1 MVQSSAL
8 RLTNLLESPFDID
21 LTRIERNSPL
31 DNRSKENDSEKS
43 KNLSI
48 RSQDFMY
55 ISVPELS
62 QVSSIF
68 SRLAP
73 DLKSQ
78 LSNEIIELKQDM
90 IIIFEQVSQRTKNRN
105 HTIEKITKIETKLK
119 KNEKKLS
126 KIKRLAQ
133 DHQATIEL
141 LEKQLFPQPTTLQL
155 MQGHKLI
162 TKHNETG
169 KYALP
174 SLKIKPRKLEKAD
187 CSPSSTSACLS
198 LSDKSRSLKTFIKN

>member
-21 LTRIERNSPL
+21 LTRIEGNSPL

-62 QVSSIF
+62 QISSIF

-126 KIKRLAQ
+126 KIKKLAQ

-141 LEKQLFPQPTTLQL
+141 LEKQLFPQPPTLQL